1 MVAVADDVLVAEAQH
16 LDRGQRGAARL
27 REPLPQRVLG
37 APPLR
42 RDSAIPGPAHP
53 LEWEAMNDRRSI
65 TRDALAI
72 GLATGAYAVSFGVLA
87 VAAGLTPAQACVMS
101 LLVFTGASQF
111 AVIGVLGA
119 GGGAAA
125 ALAPALLLAARNAVY
140 GLALVP
146 VLRGRRAKRALQAQ
160 LVIDESTAMA
170 RAQEHPADAH
180 RAFLA
185 TGLSVFVFWNLGTLA
200 GALAGGGL
208 GDPRAFGLDAMFP
221 AAFLAL
227 LAPQLRRPGAP
238 VAAVTGA
245 LLALALLPSAPPG
258 VPVLA
263 AVLGVVPAVVVVRR
277 ALRERAA

>member
-1 MVAVADDVLVAEAQH
+1 M
-16 LDRGQRGAARL
+16 
-27 REPLPQRVLG
+27 PLN
-37 APPLR
+37 
-42 RDSAIPGPAHP
+42 GPA
-53 LEWEAMNDRRSI
+53 MRTRRSI

-87 VAAGLTPAQACVMS
+87 VAAGLTPAQACAMS
-101 LLVFTGASQF
+101 VLVFTGASQF

-119 GGGAAA
+119 GGSPAA

-146 VLRGRRAKRALQAQ
+146 VLRGRRAARALKAQ

-170 RAQEHPADAH
+170 RAQEDPADAD

-185 TGLSVFVFWNLGTLA
+185 TGLSVFVFWNIGTLA

-208 GDPRAFGLDAMFP
+208 GDPRDLGLDAMFP

-238 VAAVTGA
+238 TAAIAGA
-245 LLALALLPSAPPG
+245 LVALVLMPVVPVG

-263 AVLGVVPAVVVVRR
+263 AVLGVVPAMVVVHR
-277 ALRERAA
+277 ALRRGGA

>member
-1 MVAVADDVLVAEAQH
+1 M
-16 LDRGQRGAARL
+16 RT
-27 REPLPQRVLG
+27 
-37 APPLR
+37 
-42 RDSAIPGPAHP
+42 
-53 LEWEAMNDRRSI
+53 RRSI

-87 VAAGLTPAQACVMS
+87 VAAGLTPAQACAMS
-101 LLVFTGASQF
+101 VLVFTGASQF

-119 GGGAAA
+119 GGSPAA

-146 VLRGRRAKRALQAQ
+146 VLRGRRAARALKAQ

-170 RAQEHPADAH
+170 RAQEDPADAD

-185 TGLSVFVFWNLGTLA
+185 TGLSVFVFWNIGTLA

-208 GDPRAFGLDAMFP
+208 GDPRDLGLDAMFP

-227 LAPQLRRPGAP
+227 LAPQLRRTGAP
-238 VAAVTGA
+238 TAAIAGA
-245 LLALALLPSAPPG
+245 LVALVLMPVVPVG

-263 AVLGVVPAVVVVRR
+263 AVLGVVPAMVVVHR
-277 ALRERAA
+277 ALRRGGA

>member
-1 MVAVADDVLVAEAQH
+1 M
-16 LDRGQRGAARL
+16 RT
-27 REPLPQRVLG
+27 
-37 APPLR
+37 
-42 RDSAIPGPAHP
+42 
-53 LEWEAMNDRRSI
+53 RRSI

-87 VAAGLTPAQACVMS
+87 VAAGLTPAQACAMS
-101 LLVFTGASQF
+101 VLVFTGASQF

-119 GGGAAA
+119 GGSPAA

-146 VLRGRRAKRALQAQ
+146 VLRGRRAARALKAQ

-170 RAQEHPADAH
+170 RAQEDPADAH

-208 GDPRAFGLDAMFP
+208 GDPRDLGLDAMFP

-238 VAAVTGA
+238 TAAIAGA
-245 LLALALLPSAPPG
+245 LVALVLMPVVPVG

-263 AVLGVVPAVVVVRR
+263 AVLGVVPAMVVVHR
-277 ALRERAA
+277 ALRRGSA

>member
-1 MVAVADDVLVAEAQH
+1 M
-16 LDRGQRGAARL
+16 
-27 REPLPQRVLG
+27 PLN
-37 APPLR
+37 
-42 RDSAIPGPAHP
+42 GPAMK
-53 LEWEAMNDRRSI
+53 ARRSI

-87 VAAGLTPAQACVMS
+87 VAAGLTPAQACAMS
-101 LLVFTGASQF
+101 VLVFTGASQF

-119 GGGAAA
+119 GGSPAA

-146 VLRGRRAKRALQAQ
+146 VLRGRRAARALKAQ

-170 RAQEHPADAH
+170 RAQEDPADAH
-180 RAFLA
+180 RAFIA

-208 GDPRAFGLDAMFP
+208 GDPRDLGLDAMFP

-238 VAAVTGA
+238 TAAIAGA
-245 LLALALLPSAPPG
+245 LVALVLMPVVPVG

-263 AVLGVVPAVVVVRR
+263 AVLGVVPAMVVVHR
-277 ALRERAA
+277 ALRRGGA

>member
-1 MVAVADDVLVAEAQH
+1 M
-16 LDRGQRGAARL
+16 
-27 REPLPQRVLG
+27 PLN
-37 APPLR
+37 
-42 RDSAIPGPAHP
+42 GPA
-53 LEWEAMNDRRSI
+53 MRTRRSI

-87 VAAGLTPAQACVMS
+87 VAAGLTPAQACAMS
-101 LLVFTGASQF
+101 VLVFTGASQF

-119 GGGAAA
+119 GGSPAA

-146 VLRGRRAKRALQAQ
+146 VLRGRRAARALKAQ

-170 RAQEHPADAH
+170 RAQEDPADAH

-208 GDPRAFGLDAMFP
+208 GDPRDLGLDAMFP

-238 VAAVTGA
+238 TAAIAGA
-245 LLALALLPSAPPG
+245 LVALVLMPVVPVG

-263 AVLGVVPAVVVVRR
+263 AVLGVVPAMVVVHR
-277 ALRERAA
+277 ALRRGGA